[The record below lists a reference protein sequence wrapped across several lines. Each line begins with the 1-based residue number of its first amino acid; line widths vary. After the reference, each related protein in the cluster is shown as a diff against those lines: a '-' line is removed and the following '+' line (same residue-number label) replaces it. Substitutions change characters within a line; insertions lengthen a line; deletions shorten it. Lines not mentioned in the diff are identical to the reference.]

1 MLRIIAVAA
10 MALTLL
16 TLVMACE
23 SGGSTAGASA
33 GGSGGNSGGSSGVA
47 SIKNLV
53 GEWTLSKLE
62 GADIASLLP
71 ASMRRPSLAFGS
83 DGKVSGSTGINRLTS
98 MIDTQALMRGEF
110 KLAPTATTKMAG
122 PAEAMD
128 VESKFLSALTRAKS
142 AKVSGNTLSLSDG
155 ARELLSFVKGK

>member
-10 MALTLL
+10 VALTLF
-16 TLVMACE
+16 TLVTACE
-23 SGGSTAGASA
+23 SGGSTAGGTGGASTLT
-33 GGSGGNSGGSSGVA
+33 
-47 SIKNLV
+47 SIKDLV

-62 GADIASLLP
+62 GTDIASLLP
-71 ASMRRPSLAFGS
+71 ASMKKPTLGIGA
-83 DGKVSGSTGINRLTS
+83 DGKVTGSTGINRLTS
-98 MIDTQALMRGEF
+98 MIDTQALLRGEF
-110 KLAPTATTKMAG
+110 KLGPAATTKMAG

-155 ARELLSFVKGK
+155 AKELARFVKGG